1 MIILKDYIMCQIN
14 IRKEIKAIEDNTILA
29 GKIVRKTVKTTI
41 LFFRPRDYKIWTGGG
56 EGYYERGSQQ

>member
-41 LFFRPRDYKIWTGGG
+41 LFFRPRDYKIWTGG
-56 EGYYERGSQQ
+56 